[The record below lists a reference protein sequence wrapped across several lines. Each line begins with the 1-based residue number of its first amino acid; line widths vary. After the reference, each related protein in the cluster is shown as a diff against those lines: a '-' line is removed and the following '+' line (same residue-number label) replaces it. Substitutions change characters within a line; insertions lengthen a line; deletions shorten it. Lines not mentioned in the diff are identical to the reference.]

1 MCLRFG
7 AMPSSTHQTMVC
19 DRDAA
24 LEQNLCALERKMED
38 RDRYLDEMRSY
49 LERHPDGSPPP
60 KEKILVDAVRKVWE
74 ENGKDVSSFNE
85 LERGARIEP
94 LNK

>member
-1 MCLRFG
+1 
-7 AMPSSTHQTMVC
+7 
-19 DRDAA
+19 
-24 LEQNLCALERKMED
+24 MED

-74 ENGKDVSSFNE
+74 ENGKDVSSLSNMDLAHAWHCCYGGLKKTKSE
-85 LERGARIEP
+85 ISYSQ
-94 LNK
+94 